1 MANKHVVKAVFD
13 RKKAVES
20 TGEGVVEIYIYLGN
34 GEKKYIRYRICNGVE
49 WRSFQKSRE
58 LQSEIFLY
66 ERLIEKME
74 KLGEPMTI
82 ETLNKHLGDS
92 QSAAKRVKQQKQTYI
107 SSPTGFIDF
116 MQDEMKKKGAK
127 LKARTLAKRNVII
140 RALEKFGLTSFHDIT
155 ACNIRDFDFSLHNE
169 EGVTRTDRTIY
180 GYHKIIK
187 HYTQLAKRLEYLAKD
202 PYDDPLCDFEKG
214 EYEEREPLE
223 EFELK
228 QLMALEGLTKKEE
241 HGRDLFI
248 FMAYTGLSY
257 CDSQEFDFESMTV
270 KMGDTYYI
278 R

>member
-92 QSAAKRVKQQKQTYI
+92 QSAAKRVKQQKQKIMNVHIIGFGFDTAKI
-107 SSPTGFIDF
+107 VSTVWTAKDTKSAWPTGQAQRG
-116 MQDEMKKKGAK
+116 M
-127 LKARTLAKRNVII
+127 
-140 RALEKFGLTSFHDIT
+140 SF
-155 ACNIRDFDFSLHNE
+155 CP
-169 EGVTRTDRTIY
+169 G
-180 GYHKIIK
+180 
-187 HYTQLAKRLEYLAKD
+187 QLQVCR
-202 PYDDPLCDFEKG
+202 
-214 EYEEREPLE
+214 
-223 EFELK
+223 
-228 QLMALEGLTKKEE
+228 
-241 HGRDLFI
+241 
-248 FMAYTGLSY
+248 
-257 CDSQEFDFESMTV
+257 
-270 KMGDTYYI
+270 
-278 R
+278 